1 MTDSLSGGSLLAD
14 DLHDYARRL
23 IALRADLLA
32 RVPDARRA
40 LDALDGDRLTLMRLA
55 YGALPAGDVIDC
67 DPPVLLAYVDHAL
80 MLRTTMPR
88 VRDLPTDVFM
98 HFVFWPRINNER
110 LDSSRLVCHAALRDR
125 VAGLDDE
132 RALLETNYWCA
143 EHVTYQ
149 PSDGRTLGAS
159 GVLNRGAGRCGEEST
174 LLVTALRAIG
184 IPARQV
190 YTPRWAHCDDNHAW
204 VEAYVDG
211 RWRFLG
217 ACEPEERP
225 DRGWFDK
232 AATRAMLVHA
242 RVFCDY
248 TQGHV
253 DVRPSAGDDGTSL
266 LCNLTADYAPVGELL
281 VHVLHADGTP
291 AAGAHV
297 AAQLLNMAEYY
308 PIAVADADAAGVAT
322 LTLGRGSVRVHAS
335 DGVSF
340 ADTVVNVADVDGRD
354 VELTLPA
361 NPLADADAGIDGRW
375 HDVDLTAPP
384 TGVTRS
390 LPLSDDQQR
399 LTIERRAQAEAKRVA
414 RVAAFADLAD
424 AATRAAL
431 AERYPQAA
439 SSGALERIM
448 TMAGGNL
455 PVVVAFLLAGD
466 GSDADLRMALA
477 AGLRD
482 KDLCDVSRAVLDDAL
497 AGAAAVHGVADAAGV
512 NDRAFA
518 DYVLAPR
525 VLDEELR
532 ADRVRVR
539 RLLEAA
545 GVADALRVDPAS
557 AMPYVEGRVH
567 ETLSG
572 DSCATVISPSGVLS
586 SGVSTGMSTRIAFVS
601 MCRAL
606 GVPARLHPETGEPEY
621 WVRGGFVRAA
631 GHDTTDGT
639 ADGGVAPAQGTLVL
653 STPDCREPAYGVE
666 WTLGRLAPVP
676 HGLDF
681 TSLDLA
687 GRRWE
692 DGRMTVALDAGTYR
706 LVTTTRLPD
715 GGQQACETMIRLADG
730 QRVELPLRLREPS
743 EEELLARIPVDDVT
757 LTDGDGTR
765 LPLSSLL
772 ADRTVLAVL
781 DAHGSEPSIHVL
793 DELAARM
800 RQDGHD
806 GGRDGG
812 DVPIVPIM
820 LAACPDDVPLSATL
834 TRMIGRIDA
843 PTRVLR
849 CDPATYER
857 LTRGMFVDPDKTPLM
872 LTTRRE
878 GDAIVGTYA
887 CTGYNVGSVDLAL
900 RLAAM

>member
-14 DLHDYARRL
+14 DLHDYALRL
-23 IALRADLLA
+23 VQARADLLA
-32 RVPDARRA
+32 RVPHGSRA

-67 DPPVLLAYVDHAL
+67 DPDVLLAYADLAL
-80 MLRTTMPR
+80 DLRATMPR
-88 VRDLPTDVFM
+88 VRDLPTDMFV

-110 LDSSRLVCHAALRDR
+110 LDGSRSVCRSMLAGR
-125 VAGLDDE
+125 VDGLDDV

-149 PSDGRTLGAS
+149 PSDGRTLSAAGS
-159 GVLNRGAGRCGEEST
+159 LNRGVGRCGEEST
-174 LLVTALRAIG
+174 LLVTSLRAIG

-217 ACEPEERP
+217 ACEPEESP

-232 AATRAMLVHA
+232 ASTRAMLVHA

-248 TQGHV
+248 TQGNV
-253 DVRPSAGDDGTSL
+253 DVRASAGDDGTSL
-266 LCNLTADYAPVGELL
+266 LCNLTADYAPVGTLR
-281 VHVLHADGTP
+281 VRVLRTDGAP

-297 AAQLLNMAEYY
+297 AAELLNMAEYY
-308 PIAVADADAAGVAT
+308 PIAVADADDSGMAA
-322 LTLGRGSVRVHAS
+322 LTLGRGSVRVHVS

-340 ADTVVNVADVDGRD
+340 ADTIVDVADADGGE
-354 VELTLPA
+354 VVLTLPA
-361 NPLADADAGIDGRW
+361 DPLVESAGRW
-375 HDVDLTAPP
+375 RDVDLTAPP

-390 LPLSDDQQR
+390 LPLTDDQQR
-399 LTIERRAQAEAKRVA
+399 VTVARRAEAEALRVA
-414 RVAAFADLAD
+414 RVDSFAALAD
-424 AATRAAL
+424 ADARAAL
-431 AERYPQAA
+431 ARRHPQESA
-439 SSGALERIM
+439 SGVLDGIL

-455 PVVVAFLLAGD
+455 PTIVSFLMDGD

-482 KDLCDVSRAVLDDAL
+482 KDLCDVSRVALDDAL
-497 AGAAAVHGVADAAGV
+497 AGATAVRAVAVASDVDA
-512 NDRAFA
+512 RMFA

-525 VLDEELR
+525 VSDEDLQADRVHVRELLELAGVADELR
-532 ADRVRVR
+532 AD
-539 RLLEAA
+539 
-545 GVADALRVDPAS
+545 PAS
-557 AMPYVEGRVH
+557 VLPYIEGRVQV
-567 ETLSG
+567 TLSG
-572 DSCATVISPSGVLS
+572 DSCATVISPSGILL
-586 SGVSTGMSTRIAFVS
+586 SGVSTDISTRIAFVS
-601 MCRAL
+601 VCRAL

-621 WVRGGFVRAA
+621 WVDGGFRRAVQA
-631 GHDTTDGT
+631 G
-639 ADGGVAPAQGTLVL
+639 AAPVPPGGRLTLEAPAG
-653 STPDCREPAYGVE
+653 SEPAY
-666 WTLGRLAPVP
+666 WKDWSLGCLHDQP
-676 HGLDF
+676 HGADF
-681 TSLDLA
+681 LSLDLED
-687 GRRWE
+687 RSWD
-692 DGRMTVALDAGTYR
+692 DGRMALSLDEGVYR

-715 GGQQACETMIRLADG
+715 GGQQACESVFRLHEDDDMTVA
-730 QRVELPLRLREPS
+730 LRLREPS
-743 EEELLARIPVDDVT
+743 EEELLESIPVDDVT
-757 LTDGDGTR
+757 LTDGDGAR

-772 ADRTVLAVL
+772 ADRMVLAVL

-806 GGRDGG
+806 GGCDE
-812 DVPIVPIM
+812 VPTVPIM
-820 LAACPDDVPLSATL
+820 LATCPDDVPPSATL
-834 TRMIGRIDA
+834 TRMIGRVGA

-857 LTRGMFVDPDKTPLM
+857 LTRGMFVDPDKTPM
-872 LTTRRE
+872 ILTTRRD

>member
-1 MTDSLSGGSLLAD
+1 MTDPHSGGSLLAD

-23 IALRADLLA
+23 IGARADLLA
-32 RVPDARRA
+32 CAPHAGRT

-67 DPPVLLAYVDHAL
+67 DPAVLLAYADHAL
-80 MLRTTMPR
+80 MLRATMPR
-88 VRDLPTDVFM
+88 VRDLPSDAFV

-110 LDSSRLVCHAALRDR
+110 LDDSRLVCHAALRDR
-125 VAGLDDE
+125 TAGLDDA

-159 GVLNRGAGRCGEEST
+159 GALNRGVGRCGEEST

-217 ACEPEERP
+217 ACEPEEQL
-225 DRGWFDK
+225 DRGWFDR
-232 AATRAMLVHA
+232 ASTRAMLVHA

-248 TQGHV
+248 TQGNV
-253 DVRPSAGDDGTSL
+253 DVRASAGDDGTSL
-266 LCNLTADYAPVGELL
+266 LCNLTADYAPVG
-281 VHVLHADGTP
+281 VLRVRVLRADGTP
-291 AAGAHV
+291 AAGAH
-297 AAQLLNMAEYY
+297 AAAELLNMAEYY
-308 PIAVADADAAGVAT
+308 PIAVADADDDGVAA
-322 LTLGRGSVRVHAS
+322 LTLGRGSVRVHVS

-340 ADTVVNVADVDGRD
+340 ADAIVDVADADGR
-354 VELTLPA
+354 EIALTLPA
-361 NPLADADAGIDGRW
+361 APFSDADAEADAGTDGRW
-375 HDVDLTAPP
+375 RDVDLKAPS

-390 LPLSDDQQR
+390 LPLTDDQQR
-399 LTIERRAQAEAKRVA
+399 VTVERRAQAEAKRVA
-414 RVAAFADLAD
+414 RVAAFADLVD

-431 AERYPQAA
+431 ARCYPQAA
-439 SSGALERIM
+439 ESGDLDRIL

-455 PVVVAFLLAGD
+455 TAVAAFLLGGD
-466 GSDADLRMALA
+466 GADAPLRMALA

-482 KDLCDVSRAVLDDAL
+482 KDLCDVSAAVLDDAL
-497 AGAAAVHGVADAAGV
+497 AGAVAVRDEAAAAGV
-512 NDRAFA
+512 DGRTFA

-532 ADRVRVR
+532 ADRVRLR
-539 RLLEAA
+539 RLLEES
-545 GVADALRVDPAS
+545 GMADALRADPAS
-557 AMPYVEGRVH
+557 VLPYVERRVRV
-567 ETLSG
+567 TLSG

-586 SGVSTGMSTRIAFVS
+586 SGVSTETSTRIAFVS
-601 MCRAL
+601 VCRAL

-621 WVRGGFVRAA
+621 W
-631 GHDTTDGT
+631 
-639 ADGGVAPAQGTLVL
+639 ADGGFRRAVQAGAAPVPPGGRLTLTAPEG
-653 STPDCREPAYGVE
+653 SEPAY
-666 WTLGRLAPVP
+666 WKDWSLGRLHDQP
-676 HGLDF
+676 HGVDF
-681 TSLDLA
+681 LSLDLED
-687 GRRWE
+687 RSWS
-692 DGRMTVALDAGTYR
+692 DGRMELALDEGAYR
-706 LVTTTRLPD
+706 LVTTVRLPD
-715 GGQQACETMIRLADG
+715 GGQQACE
-730 QRVELPLRLREPS
+730 RVFHLHEGDDLTVELRLREPS
-743 EEELLARIPVDDVT
+743 EEELLESIPVDDVT
-757 LTDGDGTR
+757 LTDEDGAR

-772 ADRTVLAVL
+772 DGRTVLAVL

-800 RQDGHD
+800 RQDG
-806 GGRDGG
+806 GAAAGIG
-812 DVPIVPIM
+812 DAASPAVPIL
-820 LAACPDDVPLSATL
+820 LAACPADAPLSATL
-834 TRMIGRIDA
+834 SRMIGRVGA
-843 PTRVLR
+843 PTRVPR

-857 LTRGMFVDPDKTPLM
+857 LTRGMFVDPDKTPLI
-872 LTTRRE
+872 LTTRRD

-900 RLAAM
+900 RLASM